1 MDLSTSG
8 FALLALVAVIVLLLI
23 YVAAG
28 SGKSKRSAIMIVGR
42 SGTGEN
48 KSVGKT
54 ALLKQLKN
62 SEQVRRCFGVQW
74 RPERIFRF
82 H

>member
-23 YVAAG
+23 YAAAG
-28 SGKSKRSAIMIVGR
+28 SGKSKRNAILIVGR

-62 SEQVRRCFGVQW
+62 SEQVRRCFGVQ
-74 RPERIFRF
+74 
-82 H
+82 